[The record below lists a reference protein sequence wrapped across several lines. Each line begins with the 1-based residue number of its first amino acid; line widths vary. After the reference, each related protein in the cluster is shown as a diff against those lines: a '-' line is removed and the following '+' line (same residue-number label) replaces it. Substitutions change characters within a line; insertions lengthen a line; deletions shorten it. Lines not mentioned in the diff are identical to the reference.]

1 VPRLTSRRLLLAA
14 LAAAA
19 AAISAS
25 PAVAQPADDDSPV
38 GVIEVDGY
46 LDPVLVDFIER
57 TIDRAEASD
66 SVALV
71 LQLDS
76 PGSVVE
82 AERLDALVERIED
95 TSVPV
100 AAWVGPPG
108 AAALG
113 DAARL
118 VEAADHVGVAPGA
131 EVEIGGER
139 LDDEAASE
147 AGVADIDAPT
157 LGDLIVSLP
166 GVEVREVPDGDLVR
180 REPVTPTRFSQLPL
194 IDQLMHTVASPP
206 VAYLLFVVGMA
217 LLVLELYTAGIGIA
231 GGTGAVCVILAAY
244 GLTVLPT
251 NPLGVGL
258 LLLSTFGYAVD
269 VQSGAPRVWTAI
281 ATIAFASG
289 SLLLYDRIDL
299 PWYILV
305 VAVIAVVL
313 FYVGAMP
320 AMVRSRFS
328 TSTIGRDWM
337 IGAEGEARSAIDP
350 DGVVIVRDAPWRA
363 RTNRATPIPVGA
375 PVRVAAIEGLVLE
388 VEPLEGAARDYR
400 DGRRR
405 PANVSSAKS
414 EASETPIGSG
424 DDADPA
430 GDRL

>member
-1 VPRLTSRRLLLAA
+1 VPRLPSRRLLLAA

-19 AAISAS
+19 AAMSAS

-38 GVIEVDGY
+38 DVIEVDGY

-76 PGSVVE
+76 PGSVVD

-100 AAWVGPPG
+100 AVWVGPPG

-118 VEAADHVGVAPGA
+118 VDAADHVGVAPGA
-131 EVEIGGER
+131 EVEMGGER
-139 LDDEAASE
+139 LDGEAASE
-147 AGVADIDAPT
+147 AGLADIDAPT

-180 REPVTPTRFSQLPL
+180 REPVTPVRFSQLPVV
-194 IDQLMHTVASPP
+194 DQLMHTVASPP

-258 LLLSTFGYAVD
+258 LTLSTFGYAVD

-281 ATIAFASG
+281 ATTAFASG
-289 SLLLYDRIDL
+289 SLLLYDGIDL

-363 RTNRATPIPVGA
+363 RTNRATPIPAGA

-400 DGRRR
+400 DRRR
-405 PANVSSAKS
+405 RRANLSSAKS

-424 DDADPA
+424 DGADPA